1 MNVVDIKEI
10 IKNLGI
16 EEALCEAIAK
26 KTNKNKSE
34 LQKAFNHIVD
44 KEINRIGASIKAAQE
59 NPQDTS
65 RLRDLSLD
73 DFMKD
78 NDKIIKDK

>member
-1 MNVVDIKEI
+1 MQVIDIKELI
-10 IKNLGI
+10 RNLKLD
-16 EEALCEAIAK
+16 EAICEAFAK
-26 KTNKNKSE
+26 KSNKSKEE
-34 LQKAFNHIVD
+34 LMNSFDHIVNN
-44 KEINRIGASIKAAQE
+44 EINRIGESMQASLN

>member
-1 MNVVDIKEI
+1 MNRIDIKEFI
-10 IKNLGI
+10 EALGI
-16 EEALCEAIAK
+16 KQVLCESLAK
-26 KTNKNKSE
+26 KTNKSKEELEKS
-34 LQKAFNHIVD
+34 FNEIIN
-44 KEINRIGASIKAAQE
+44 KEINRIGESMQSAQA